1 MVVIKN
7 EDNLIFFSVAYIPYD
22 IKDIKLVSK
31 PLVPPTYRHYLLV
44 RNSCDIDDTIALFEV
59 VWRSQTA

>member
-1 MVVIKN
+1 MVVIEN

-31 PLVPPTYRHYLLV
+31 PLIPPTNQH
-44 RNSCDIDDTIALFEV
+44 F
-59 VWRSQTA
+59 

>member
-7 EDNLIFFSVAYIPYD
+7 EDNLVFFSVAHIPYD

-31 PLVPPTYRHYLLV
+31 PLIPPTYRQKEPHRKSSAIHQIRILKGRL
-44 RNSCDIDDTIALFEV
+44 
-59 VWRSQTA
+59 